1 MRCATRLAGV
11 ALSLLTLSLPCG
23 AADDAAPDDSDTR
36 QVSLAQ
42 YTQELARID
51 AQLKMLPE
59 HPEEAGSVRS
69 SIPDEWE
76 LKTQSGTFEIDNE
89 DLREK
94 LQQYDSNVRRRGEI
108 LPELEFTVE
117 GQLEDAKNY
126 DRPADANARNKLEGI
141 LKGREYHS
149 VSKSQSPLER
159 FKDAL
164 LGWFI
169 RQLRK
174 LFRAAV
180 AHPRASQVLLWSII
194 GLVILGFATWLY
206 FLLRRT
212 IRDEYSHPR
221 DGGEFIPSSKHWQQ
235 WMREARAAAERSD
248 WREAVHLGYWGGV
261 SYLESAG
268 AWKPDRARTPREYL
282 RLLPDVSDRRVPLD
296 GLTRR
301 FELTWYASQA
311 ASSADFD
318 FAVAQLEKLG
328 CR

>member
-1 MRCATRLAGV
+1 MRCATRLTGV
-11 ALSLLTLSLPCG
+11 ALSFLTLSLPGG
-23 AADDAAPDDSDTR
+23 AADDAAPDDSETK

-51 AQLKMLPE
+51 AQLKRLPE
-59 HPEEAGSVRS
+59 HPEEAGSLRS
-69 SIPDEWE
+69 SVPDEWE
-76 LKTQSGTFEIDNE
+76 LKTQSGAFEIDNE

-126 DRPADANARNKLEGI
+126 DRPADANARSRLDAI
-141 LKGREYHS
+141 LQGREYHS

-180 AHPRASQVLLWSII
+180 AHPRVSQVLLWSII

-212 IRDEYSHPR
+212 ARDEYSYPS

-235 WMREARAAAERSD
+235 WMREARVAADRSD
-248 WREAVHLGYWGGV
+248 WREAVHFGYW
-261 SYLESAG
+261 
-268 AWKPDRARTPREYL
+268 
-282 RLLPDVSDRRVPLD
+282 
-296 GLTRR
+296 
-301 FELTWYASQA
+301 
-311 ASSADFD
+311 
-318 FAVAQLEKLG
+318 
-328 CR
+328 